1 MISVDAYVLKILG
14 GWTLFFGERERERKW
29 KKLENKTIIRV
40 STASSTCIAG
50 ITSLFWVT
58 SILLWLSQRVYIG
71 FCS

>member
-14 GWTLFFGERERERKW
+14 GWTLFFRERERENE

-40 STASSTCIAG
+40 STASSSCIAG

>member
-14 GWTLFFGERERERKW
+14 GWTLFFRERERENE

-50 ITSLFWVT
+50 ITSLFWVM